1 MSDIGRFFLHS
12 CLLNRIS
19 MSKKIEKTV
28 TLESLSWEELSE
40 DLQILMDSA
49 KEAAEKA
56 YAPHSN
62 FLVGAALLL
71 ENGEILTGNNQ
82 ENAAFPVGICA
93 ERVVLGYAHANYPH
107 LIPTKIA
114 IAARKKDHGSYSF
127 VTPCGTC
134 RQTICEYEIKFN
146 NPIEIY
152 MLVPNGE
159 VLKASGI
166 DDLLPFKFSDF

>member
-1 MSDIGRFFLHS
+1 
-12 CLLNRIS
+12 

-40 DLQILMDSA
+40 DLQNLMDKA
-49 KEAAEKA
+49 KQAAEKA

-107 LIPTKIA
+107 LSPTKIA
-114 IAARKKDHGSYSF
+114 VVARKREQESYSC
-127 VTPCGTC
+127 VTPYATC
-134 RQTICEYEIKFN
+134 RQTICEYETKVN
-146 NPIEIY
+146 KAIEIY

-166 DDLLPFKFSDF
+166 DDLLPFKFTDF